1 VIFYV
6 SIFMSLAVLG
16 MANVTPRQ
24 RTLFFSALYVFFV
37 LFVGTRLD
45 TGCDFTTYYLRFKYL
60 LSNNID
66 SMFDTS
72 EPGFFLLS
80 YLTKK
85 SGLAYVW
92 LNVIAA
98 AIFFYYL
105 FKFARNHPRPLLM
118 VALVFP
124 ILVIQLS
131 MSGVRQAL
139 AVAFL
144 MGALDAFLHARRLQ
158 IVIYILIGSTFH
170 QSLIILLPL
179 ALMVGRTYSFARVVG
194 AIAILMPV
202 AAYLLSGRA
211 EVYQDRYIEE
221 IYGAMD
227 SAGAIFR
234 LGLLVITAAL
244 FELYTSRMARVFPN
258 EYNLMR
264 LFALVSFALIPVMLI
279 NTVALHRLIF
289 YVVPMQAYI
298 LAALPSALFAN
309 KRSVQLAELGTIAVY
324 AAYILVWF
332 SASRHANICYV
343 PYQSYLF

>member
-1 VIFYV
+1 MILYV
-6 SIFMSLAVLG
+6 SIFMSLALLAL
-16 MANVTPRQ
+16 ANVSNRQ
-24 RTLFFSALYVFFV
+24 KTLLFCALYVFFV
-37 LFVGTRLD
+37 IFVGARLD
-45 TGCDFTTYYLRFKYL
+45 TGCDFSTYYLRFKYL
-60 LSNNID
+60 FFNNID
-66 SMFDTS
+66 SLFDTT
-72 EPGFFLLS
+72 EPGFFLIS

-85 SGLAYVW
+85 AGLEYVW
-92 LNVIAA
+92 LNVFAA
-98 AIFFYYL
+98 GIFFYYL
-105 FKFARNHPRPLLM
+105 LKFARNHPRPLLLI
-118 VALVFP
+118 ALVFP

-144 MGALDAFLHARRLQ
+144 MGALDAFLHAKRMQVVL
-158 IVIYILIGSTFH
+158 YILIGSTFH

-179 ALMVGRTYSFARVVG
+179 ALMVGRSYSFARVVG
-194 AIAILMPV
+194 AIVILMPV

-221 IYGAMD
+221 IYGDMD

-234 LGLLVITAAL
+234 LGLLVITAAI
-244 FELYTSRMARVFPN
+244 FELYTSRMARMFPN

-298 LAALPSALFAN
+298 LAALPSALFASR
-309 KRSVQLAELGTIAVY
+309 RSVQIAEIATIAVY

-343 PYQSYLF
+343 PYQNYLF

>member
-1 VIFYV
+1 MILYV
-6 SIFMSLAVLG
+6 FIFMSLAVLG
-16 MANVTPRQ
+16 MAKVSHRQ
-24 RTLFFSALYVFFV
+24 RTFFFAALYVFFV

-45 TGCDFTTYYLRFKYL
+45 TGCDFATYFLRFKYL
-60 LSNNID
+60 LFNNIN
-66 SMFDTS
+66 SLFDTS

-80 YLTKK
+80 YLTK
-85 SGLAYVW
+85 SAGLEYVW
-92 LNVIAA
+92 LNVFAA
-98 AIFFYYL
+98 GIFFYYL
-105 FKFARNHPRPLLM
+105 IKFVRNHPRPLLLI
-118 VALVFP
+118 ALVFP

-179 ALMVGRTYSFARVVG
+179 ALMVGRSYSFVRVVG
-194 AIAILMPV
+194 AIAVLMPV

-211 EVYQDRYIEE
+211 EVYQDRYIEQ
-221 IYGAMD
+221 IYGEMD
-227 SAGAIFR
+227 SGGAIFR

-244 FELYTSRMARVFPN
+244 FEIYTSRMSRVFPN

-264 LFALVSFALIPVMLI
+264 LFALVSFALIPVMLV

>member
-1 VIFYV
+1 
-6 SIFMSLAVLG
+6 MSLALLAL
-16 MANVTPRQ
+16 ANVSNRQ
-24 RTLFFSALYVFFV
+24 KTLLFCALYVFFV
-37 LFVGTRLD
+37 IFVGARLD
-45 TGCDFTTYYLRFKYL
+45 TGCDFSTYYLRFKYL
-60 LSNNID
+60 FFNNID
-66 SMFDTS
+66 SLFDTT
-72 EPGFFLLS
+72 EPGFFLIS

-85 SGLAYVW
+85 AGLEYVW
-92 LNVIAA
+92 LNVFAA
-98 AIFFYYL
+98 GIFFYYL
-105 FKFARNHPRPLLM
+105 LKFARNHPRPLLLI
-118 VALVFP
+118 ALVFP

-144 MGALDAFLHARRLQ
+144 MGALDAFLHAKRMQVVL
-158 IVIYILIGSTFH
+158 YILIGSTFH

-179 ALMVGRTYSFARVVG
+179 ALMVGRSYSFARVVG
-194 AIAILMPV
+194 AIVILMPV

-221 IYGAMD
+221 IYGDMD

-234 LGLLVITAAL
+234 LGLLVITAAI
-244 FELYTSRMARVFPN
+244 FELYTSRMARMFPN

-298 LAALPSALFAN
+298 LAALPSALFASR
-309 KRSVQLAELGTIAVY
+309 RSVQIAEIATIAVY

-343 PYQSYLF
+343 PYQNYLF